1 MNTVINL
8 YNLSYEKIFE
18 IDWKKAVCLFMSGK
32 VTSYSTEE
40 YIDIK
45 TASGIFK
52 LPKDMVLKKYVY
64 IPYREFSPSRRNI
77 LRRDNYTCQYC
88 SCYMEKNQCT
98 VDHVV
103 PRSRG
108 GKHEWANVVTCCLR
122 CNRKKSDR
130 TPEEAKMPLLST
142 PKPLKF

>member
-32 VTSYSTEE
+32 ATSYSTEE

-130 TPEEAKMPLLST
+130 TPDEAKMPLLSI

>member
-32 VTSYSTEE
+32 ATSYSTEE

-98 VDHVV
+98 VDHVL

-108 GKHEWANVVTCCLR
+108 GKHEWSNVVTCCLR

-130 TPEEAKMPLLST
+130 TPEEAKMPLLSI

>member
-32 VTSYSTEE
+32 ATSYSTQE

-130 TPEEAKMPLLST
+130 TPDEAKMPLLSI